1 MIRLL
6 KISDYY
12 QSFLQQPRDEGT
24 ADYWQAWQHLMDR
37 RFGWF
42 DIWKRTLEATGCFAV
57 WETVANDSLT
67 QGLWWRENSD
77 AQRIPLPDEILEE
90 QIRQFGPDA
99 IFINNAAVTDPA
111 KWRRWKELAPRQA
124 LFFAYDGLGIHR
136 PESYRELGFV
146 LSPLKKVC
154 ENCREAGVEAHLFRP
169 GFPSL
174 CVDLESAEKTLGTV
188 FIGGVGTGREGHGP
202 RLQFLDEISRRARVE
217 FYLSGL
223 GPGQISWGK
232 QMRRLLR
239 GQLREARACR
249 NLQVQNR
256 GPIFGREM
264 FKTLGQSRG
273 SLNYHVAVAGEEGVN
288 MRIYESTGM
297 GSCLLTE
304 ERSNLRN
311 LFEVDAE
318 ILTYRSHCEALEKI
332 DWIEQNPKK
341 AREIARAGQARTLRE
356 HTLEK
361 QILGVGEILRRKL
374 GAG

>member
-12 QSFLQQPRDEGT
+12 QSFLQQSEDEGS
-24 ADYWQAWQHLMDR
+24 ASYLQAWHRLMDR

-42 DIWKRTLEATGCFAV
+42 DMWKRVLEETGHFSV
-57 WETVANDSLT
+57 REIVANDALT
-67 QGLWWRENSD
+67 QGLWWREHADVHRTPS
-77 AQRIPLPDEILEE
+77 ADEILEE
-90 QIRQFGPDA
+90 QIRQFRPDA
-99 IFINNAAVTDPA
+99 IFINNVAVTRPQ
-111 KWRRWKELAPRQA
+111 KWRRWSELAPRQS
-124 LFFAYDGLGIHR
+124 LLFAYDGLGIHR
-136 PESYRELGFV
+136 PESYRELSFI
-146 LSPLKKVC
+146 LSPLHRFC
-154 ENCREAGVEAHLFRP
+154 DRCLEAGVEACPFRP
-169 GFPSL
+169 GFPSP
-174 CVDLESAEKTLGTV
+174 CTDLESAEKNLGTV

-202 RLQFLDEISRRARVE
+202 RLQFLDEIAREAPIE

-232 QMRRLLR
+232 QIRRLFR
-239 GQLREARACR
+239 GQVREARACR
-249 NLQVQNR
+249 NLHAKNR

-264 FKTLGQSRG
+264 FQALGKSRG

-304 ERSNLRN
+304 ERPNLRN

-318 ILTYRSHCEALEKI
+318 ILTYRSRREAMEKI

-341 AREIARAGQARTLRE
+341 AREIARAGQARTLRD

-361 QILGVGEILRRKL
+361 QILGVGEILRQKL
-374 GAG
+374 GSG